1 MHLAKEYQKNNV
13 MTADGVGIV
22 ILLYEGVVNFNN
34 MSKAAIQADDIEAR
48 TIYINKS
55 MAIVGEL
62 NDALDMEIGGVVAQN
77 LRRLYSYMMEELMRA
92 NTDNAAA
99 PLDIVSTLVCELKAG
114 WVGIRDEKNSKSEEA
129 EESAEAGSLSVTL

>member
-1 MHLAKEYQKNNV
+1 MHLANEYQKSSV

-34 MSKAAIQADDIEAR
+34 MSKAAIKANDVEGR
-48 TIYINKS
+48 TKYINKS

-62 NDALDMEIGGVVAQN
+62 NDALDMEIGGVIAEN

-92 NTDNAAA
+92 NSDKVTA
-99 PLDIVSTLVCELKAG
+99 PLDIVSTLICELKEGWAG
-114 WVGIRDEKNSKSEEA
+114 IKEKERSQVVKSV
-129 EESAEAGSLSVTL
+129 EAGSLSVTL

>member
-34 MSKAAIQADDIEAR
+34 MSKAAIEAKDVEAR
-48 TIYINKS
+48 NTYINKS

-62 NDALDMEIGGVVAQN
+62 NDALDMDIGGVVAQN

-92 NTDNAAA
+92 NTDNAPA
-99 PLDIVSTLVCELKAG
+99 PLDLVNTLICELKEG
-114 WVGIRDEKNSKSEEA
+114 WVGIKNEKSSKTEERV
-129 EESAEAGSLSVTL
+129 EAGSLSVTL

>member
-34 MSKAAIQADDIEAR
+34 MSKAAIVANDVEAR
-48 TIYINKS
+48 TTYINKS

-62 NDALDMEIGGVVAQN
+62 NDALDMEIGGVAAQN
-77 LRRLYSYMMEELMRA
+77 LKRLYSYMMQELMRA
-92 NTDNAAA
+92 NTDNTQA
-99 PLDIVSTLVCELKAG
+99 PLDIVSTLICELKEG
-114 WVGIRDEKNSKSEEA
+114 WVGIKDKKNSKA
-129 EESAEAGSLSVTL
+129 DESVEAGSLSVTL